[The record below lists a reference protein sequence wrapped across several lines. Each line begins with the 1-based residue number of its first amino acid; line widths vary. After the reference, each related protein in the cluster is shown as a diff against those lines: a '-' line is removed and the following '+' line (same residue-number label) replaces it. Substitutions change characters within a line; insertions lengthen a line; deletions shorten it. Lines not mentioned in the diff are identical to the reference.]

1 VATTDSM
8 ARERFRRYWA
18 VLSPG
23 ILIIRYEGLRLVKA
37 EAERMRRSLGEPAHQ

>member
-1 VATTDSM
+1 M

-18 VLSPG
+18 MFSPG

-37 EAERMRRSLGEPAHQ
+37 EAERRVRRSLGEATLQVV